1 MNVENISNF
10 ISAVNRSSG
19 FLPGNRYRVVI
30 NKLNSAN
37 FSLFCSKVDLPGIDY
52 VQADFDIGG
61 KMLHTPSKVS
71 LGDLQLTFYN
81 TGKELKAFYQYCDNN
96 VYNNNTHAVG
106 YYDDVAMNISVYE
119 YNRHG
124 SLIITRE
131 YSKCIIK
138 SISPLSL
145 SYNESTEVQNF
156 TIGFSC
162 SNVKVS

>member
-1 MNVENISNF
+1 MAFENISNF
-10 ISAVNRSSG
+10 ISEVNKSSG
-19 FLPGNRYRVVI
+19 FLLGNRYRVVI
-30 NKLNSAN
+30 NKLNSTN

-81 TGKELKAFYQYCDNN
+81 TGKELKAFHQYCDNN
-96 VYNNNTHAVG
+96 VYNYNTHAVG
-106 YYDDVAMNISVYE
+106 YYDDIAMEILVYE
-119 YNRHG
+119 YNRLG
-124 SLIITRE
+124 QLVVKRE

-138 SISPLSL
+138 SISSLSL
-145 SYNESTEVQNF
+145 SYNETTEVQSF

-162 SNVKVS
+162 ANIKVS